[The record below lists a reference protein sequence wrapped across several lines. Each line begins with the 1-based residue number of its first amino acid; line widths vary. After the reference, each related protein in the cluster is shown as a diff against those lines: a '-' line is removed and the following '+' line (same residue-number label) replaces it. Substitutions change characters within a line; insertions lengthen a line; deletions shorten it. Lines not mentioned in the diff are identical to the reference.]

1 MDELMVI
8 DTGHLIGKTGGG
20 FSSEIKDAFSR
31 FQDELREKRNPITL
45 SFLDEETIAELKST
59 AMKLREK
66 YENILILGIGGSAL
80 GTKAMLQ
87 FLYGCYYLME
97 QQKPR
102 LFVLDNIDPATV
114 SQLERI
120 L

>member
-8 DTGHLIGKTGGG
+8 DTGHLIEKGGDE
-20 FSSEIKDAFSR
+20 FSSQIKDTFSR
-31 FQDELREKRNPITL
+31 FQDDLREKRNPITL
-45 SFLDEETIAELKST
+45 SFLDEETIAELKSI

-87 FLYGCYYLME
+87 FLYGCYY
-97 QQKPR
+97 Q
-102 LFVLDNIDPATV
+102 I
-114 SQLERI
+114 
-120 L
+120 